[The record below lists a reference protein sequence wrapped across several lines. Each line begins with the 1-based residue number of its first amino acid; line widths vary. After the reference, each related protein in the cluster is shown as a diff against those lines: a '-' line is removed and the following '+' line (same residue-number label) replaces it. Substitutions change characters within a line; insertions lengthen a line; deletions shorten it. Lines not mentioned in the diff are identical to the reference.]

1 MPNFFAPIEMTD
13 KDYSIISRY
22 IEKNVGIRLSEGK
35 KIMMQSRLAG
45 RLRTLGMKSFED
57 YINFVFSQDTSG
69 QELIFMTNALT
80 TNKTDF
86 FREAD
91 HFEIMNKL
99 VLPDLIEK
107 GRKNIHIWSAA
118 SSSGEEPYTLAMVM
132 SEYKRNHARTFTAW
146 DILGTDISTDVL
158 DKAVNAVYTDDVVA
172 GIPLEMKKRYF
183 LRSKDP
189 DQRIVRIKPQLR
201 AKCSFQRL
209 NLMDESWD
217 IPSQFEIIF
226 CRNVLIYFD
235 KPTQEKII
243 RHLLEHLITGGYLF
257 LGHSETV
264 FSMNLP
270 LKTIGPTAYRKEASV

>member
-1 MPNFFAPIEMTD
+1 MPGIFTPVEMTD
-13 KDYSIISRY
+13 KDYSIISSY
-22 IEKNVGIRLSEGK
+22 IEKNVGIRMAKGK
-35 KIMMQSRLAG
+35 KVMMQSRLMS
-45 RLRTLGMKSFED
+45 RLRTLGMHSFEE
-57 YINFVFSQDTSG
+57 YINFVFNQDTSG

-91 HFEIMNKL
+91 HFDTMNNI

-107 GRKNIHIWSAA
+107 GKRTIHIWSSA
-118 SSSGEEPYTLAMVM
+118 SSSGEEPYTLAIVM
-132 SEYKRNHARTFTAW
+132 SEYKRNHSKSFSGF
-146 DILGTDISTDVL
+146 DVLGTDISTEVL
-158 DKAVNAVYTDDVVA
+158 DKAVNAVYTETDVA
-172 GIPLEMKKRYF
+172 GIPLEMKRRYF
-183 LRSKDP
+183 LKSKDKE
-189 DQRIVRIKPQLR
+189 QHTVRIKPELR

-209 NLMDESWD
+209 NLMDETWD
-217 IPSQFEIIF
+217 VPAKFEIIF

-243 RHLLEHLITGGYLF
+243 RHLLQHLIPGGYLF

-270 LKTIGPTAYRKEASV
+270 LKTVGPTAYRLEAD

>member
-1 MPNFFAPIEMTD
+1 MQNLFTPVEMTD
-13 KDYSIISRY
+13 KDYSIISSY
-22 IEKNVGIRLSEGK
+22 IEKNVGIRMAQGK
-35 KIMMQSRLAG
+35 KVMMQSRLMS
-45 RLRTLGMKSFED
+45 RLRTLGMHSFEE
-57 YINFVFSQDTSG
+57 YIHFVFSEDTSG

-91 HFEIMNKL
+91 HFDTMNSI
-99 VLPDLIEK
+99 VLPDLLKK
-107 GRKNIHIWSAA
+107 GKKNIHIWSSA
-118 SSSGEEPYTLAMVM
+118 SSSGEEPYTLAIVM
-132 SEYKRNHARTFTAW
+132 SEYIRNHKNSFTGFE
-146 DILGTDISTDVL
+146 ILGTDISTEVL
-158 DKAVNAVYTDDVVA
+158 DKAVNAVYSETDVA
-172 GIPLEMKKRYF
+172 GIPLEMKRRYF
-183 LRSKDP
+183 LKSRDAEQKK
-189 DQRIVRIKPQLR
+189 VRIKPELR

-217 IPSQFEIIF
+217 VPAQFEIIF

-243 RHLLEHLITGGYLF
+243 RHLLYHLIPGGYLF

-270 LKTIGPTAYRKEASV
+270 LKTVGPTAYRKEAN